1 MLAPSHFATSREEEL
16 DTTVDPLV
24 SIRHNLR
31 ANMSYLRRFGRAI
44 TGNQTWADISVVQLM
59 EDLLANPELTRG
71 ESTPRVALYKR
82 LLELITSLQ
91 DENGPI
97 PTPPS
102 RQAHLL
108 TAVEGFDNAQAA
120 EILSASAGALKE
132 MIEEVHRDL
141 TRQAGARA
149 LVIEDEPLI
158 AAHLK
163 LQLRQLGHE
172 VVGTAVTLTQAI
184 EKGLKARPDLIL
196 SDVQL
201 ADGSSGIDAVDK
213 IQCAFDVPVIFITAY
228 PERLLTGKRP
238 EPIFLI
244 AKPYMEEAVRATI
257 SHALFLDS
265 YFRTELSPGPI
276 SA

>member
-1 MLAPSHFATSREEEL
+1 L

-44 TGNQTWADISVVQLM
+44 TGSQSWADISVVQLM
-59 EDLLANPELTRG
+59 EDLLANADLTRG
-71 ESTPRVALYKR
+71 RSTPRVALYRR
-82 LLELITSLQ
+82 LLELITLLQ

-97 PTPPS
+97 PTPAK

-108 TAVEGFDNAQAA
+108 TMIEGFDKAQAA
-120 EILSASAGALKE
+120 EILNVSTGEVEDML
-132 MIEEVHRDL
+132 EEVQSDIA
-141 TRQAGARA
+141 RQAGARA

-172 VVGTAVTLTQAI
+172 VVGIAATLTQAI
-184 EKGLKARPDLIL
+184 EKALKGRPDIIL

-213 IQCAFDVPVIFITAY
+213 IQSTFDVPVIFITAY

-238 EPIFLI
+238 EPLFLI
-244 AKPYMEEAVRATI
+244 AKPYMEAAVRATV

-265 YFRTELSPGPI
+265 YFRGTNESPSPV